1 MRDRLAD
8 HAAAVLSLGVTTFNG
23 GLRAY
28 YFALAALAWLAHP
41 MAFIAATTWM
51 VAILVI
57 RQFRSRAYDAIRG
70 GGHLMA
76 AESVRAAG
84 DKADSRPT
92 LS

>member
-41 MAFIAATTWM
+41 LAFIAATTWM

-84 DKADSRPT
+84 DKPGSKRT
-92 LS
+92 FT

>member
-1 MRDRLAD
+1 MT
-8 HAAAVLSLGVTTFNG
+8 S
-23 GLRAY
+23 
-28 YFALAALAWLAHP
+28 
-41 MAFIAATTWM
+41 WM

-76 AESVRAAG
+76 AESVRAAQDRSG
-84 DKADSRPT
+84 LKST